1 MNVKLI
7 SGYLYTSS
15 VAEEVESLCNVARER
30 SVVSWIL
37 VIPLLHLLKGDSKP
51 FESVPPTMDPPFATW
66 AGLKG
71 IKIKDPYRD
80 TRYESVKC
88 QLRLVP
94 KLEFKWNLKLQQFF
108 DKLHFKLVSE
118 NHFLLTVEYLIGH
131 V

>member
-37 VIPLLHLLKGDSKP
+37 VIPLLHLLRGDSKP
-51 FESVPPTMDPPFATW
+51 FEPVPPTMDPPFATW

-71 IKIKDPYRD
+71 IKIKDSYRD

-88 QLRLVP
+88 RL
-94 KLEFKWNLKLQQFF
+94 E
-108 DKLHFKLVSE
+108 
-118 NHFLLTVEYLIGH
+118 IGSKAG